1 MSERSPRKGVSLH
14 AHLHGL
20 FVEED
25 GDEEAP
31 VVAVVHGSMD
41 RAAGMIR
48 VARRL
53 KGRSRVL
60 RYDRRGYG
68 RSAHEGPFGMDAQVE
83 DLLAVLRGRRAVLVG
98 HSYGGNVV
106 LATAARHPDLV
117 AAAAIYET
125 PLSWASWWPASSAGS
140 RAVDEPGT
148 TAEAGERFMRR
159 MIGDQRWDELP
170 ERVRRQ
176 RRAEGA
182 ALDGELGDLRVNPP
196 WHPDDLHVPVVFGY
210 GTRGAAHHQ
219 RAMAAAAEMVPGAQL
234 VVLDDC
240 GHDAPLRRAEQLVA
254 ELVEP
259 ALIAAGPPWAA
270 STDVGGRSL
279 AT

>member
-1 MSERSPRKGVSLH
+1 MSRH
-14 AHLHGL
+14 AHEHGL

-25 GDEEAP
+25 GDEGAP

-53 KGRSRVL
+53 RSRFRVV

-68 RSAHEGPFGMDAQVE
+68 RSVHEGPFGADAQVA
-83 DLLAVLRGRRAVLVG
+83 DLVAVLAGRRAVLIG
-98 HSYGGNVV
+98 HSYGGNVA

-125 PLSWASWWPASSAGS
+125 PLSWAPWWPASTAGS

-148 TAEAGERFMRR
+148 TEEAAERFMRR
-159 MIGDQRWDELP
+159 LIGDQRWEELP
-170 ERVRRQ
+170 QRVRDQ
-176 RRAEGA
+176 RRSEGA
-182 ALDGELGDLRVNPP
+182 ALVGELGDLRVNPP
-196 WHPDDLHVPVVFGY
+196 WHPEDLRLPVVFGY
-210 GTRGAAHHQ
+210 GSNGAAHHQ
-219 RAMAAAAEMVPGAQL
+219 RGMTDAAAMLPGAQL
-234 VVLDDC
+234 VVLDGC
-240 GHDAPLRRAEQLVA
+240 GHDAPLWRADQLVA

-259 ALIAAGPPWAA
+259 ALTAAGPPW
-270 STDVGGRSL
+270 ST
-279 AT
+279 A

>member
-1 MSERSPRKGVSLH
+1 MRREVDD
-14 AHLHGL
+14 HGL

-25 GDEEAP
+25 GPDDAP

-53 KGRSRVL
+53 RDRYRVV

-68 RSAHEGPFGMDAQVE
+68 HSTHDGPFGMDAQVG
-83 DLLAVLRGRRAVLVG
+83 DLLDVLGGRRAVLFG
-98 HSYGGNVV
+98 HSYGGNVA

-148 TAEAGERFMRR
+148 AEEAAERFMRR
-159 MIGDQRWDELP
+159 LIGDQRWEELP
-170 ERVRRQ
+170 ERVRAQ
-176 RRAEGA
+176 RRTEGA
-182 ALDGELGDLRVNPP
+182 AMVGELGDLRVNPP
-196 WHPDDLHVPVVFGY
+196 WRPDDLRLPVVFGY
-210 GTRGAAHHQ
+210 GSRGAAHH
-219 RAMAAAAEMVPGAQL
+219 RRGMTDAGSMTPGARL
-234 VVLDDC
+234 VALDDC
-240 GHDAPLRRAEQLVA
+240 AHDAPLWRADQLVA
-254 ELVEP
+254 ELIEP
-259 ALIAAGPPWAA
+259 ALTAAGPPWA
-270 STDVGGRSL
+270 GK
-279 AT
+279 

>member
-1 MSERSPRKGVSLH
+1 MTV
-14 AHLHGL
+14 AHTHGL

-25 GDEEAP
+25 GDDGAP

-53 KGRSRVL
+53 RSRFRVL

-68 RSAHEGPFGMDAQVE
+68 RSVHEGPFGMDAQVE
-83 DLLAVLRGRRAVLVG
+83 DLIAVLGGRRAVLFG

-117 AAAAIYET
+117 VAAAIYET

-148 TAEAGERFMRR
+148 TEEAADRFMRR
-159 MIGDQRWDELP
+159 LIGDRRWEELP
-170 ERVRRQ
+170 ERVREQ
-176 RRAEGA
+176 RRSEGA
-182 ALDGELGDLRVNPP
+182 ALVGELGDLRVNPP
-196 WHPDDLHVPVVFGY
+196 WHPDDLRLPVVFGY
-210 GTRGAAHHQ
+210 GADGAAHHQ
-219 RAMAAAAEMVPGAQL
+219 RGMTHAAASVPGARL
-234 VVLDDC
+234 VALDDC
-240 GHDAPLRRAEQLVA
+240 GHDAPLWRADQLVA

-259 ALIAAGPPWAA
+259 ALVAAGPPWSQA
-270 STDVGGRSL
+270 
-279 AT
+279 